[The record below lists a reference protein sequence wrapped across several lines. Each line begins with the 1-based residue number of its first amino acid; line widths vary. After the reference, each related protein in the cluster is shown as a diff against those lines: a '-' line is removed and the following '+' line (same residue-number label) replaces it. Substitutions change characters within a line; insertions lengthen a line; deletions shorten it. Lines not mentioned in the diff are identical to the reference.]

1 MRTICLLGA
10 SGSIGS
16 QTIEIMLK
24 NREDFDLLSFSVG
37 YKTRCV
43 SYILRKFPNV
53 KTVYVREKS
62 KKNYYAKKYPQ
73 VNFYSEKDI
82 EIADFLRIVDV
93 DMVVNALV
101 GNVGLKPTISALEWN
116 KILCLANK
124 ESLVM
129 GGELVNK
136 LLDEGKGKLYPI
148 DSEHVGL
155 AKCLNVDREN
165 MKKCFITASGGAL
178 RDFTIEQIQHATIQD
193 VLNHPN
199 WNMGNKITVDSAT
212 MMNKVFEII
221 EAYHL
226 FGIKGKKFGVM
237 INRDS
242 NIHAGVEYEDGYR
255 LDISKP
261 DMRVPIKWS
270 LYESKV
276 VYKTTFVGDL
286 SKAGHPLE
294 PISYE
299 KYPLLRY
306 ADYALTKGGTY
317 GAALNAVNEACVYA
331 FLDATI
337 SYVQIY
343 EVVDKLMKN
352 YKIIPNPSLEDI
364 LEENRKML
372 IEAKE
377 LCKKIGGKK

>member
-16 QTIEIMLK
+16 QTIDIMLK
-24 NREDFDLLSFSVG
+24 NPNDFDLYSFSVG

-43 SYILRKFPNV
+43 RSILLKFKNV
-53 KTVYVREKS
+53 KNVYLREKS
-62 KKNYYAKKYPQ
+62 KKDYYAKRYPN
-73 VNFYSEKDI
+73 VYFYCEKDI
-82 EIADFLRIVDV
+82 DLANFLRLVDV
-93 DMVVNALV
+93 DIVVNALV

-155 AKCLNVDREN
+155 AKCLNVDRKN

-178 RDFTIEQIQHATIQD
+178 RDFTPEQIKKATIKD

-242 NIHAGVEYEDGYR
+242 NIHAGVEYEHGYR

-270 LYESKV
+270 LYESQV
-276 VYKTTFVGDL
+276 VYKTTFVEDL

-306 ADYALTKGGTY
+306 ADYALKKGGTY
-317 GAALNAVNEACVYA
+317 GAALNAVNEACVYS
-331 FLDATI
+331 FLKGEI
-337 SYVQIY
+337 SYVQIM
-343 EVVDKLMKN
+343 EAVDQLMKS
-352 YKIIPNPSLEDI
+352 YKPIENPSLEDI
-364 LEENRKML
+364 LHENKIMF
-372 IEAKE
+372 IKATN
-377 LCKKIGGKK
+377 LCHMMGGKK

>member
-24 NREDFDLLSFSVG
+24 NPSDFDLFSFSVG

-43 SYILRKFPNV
+43 GSILKKFKNVQAVYLRENSKKKYYQSKYPNV
-53 KTVYVREKS
+53 H
-62 KKNYYAKKYPQ
+62 
-73 VNFYSEKDI
+73 FYCEKDI
-82 EIADFLRIVDV
+82 ELADFLRLVDV

-136 LLDEGKGKLYPI
+136 LLAEGKGKLYPI

-155 AKCLNVDREN
+155 AKCLNVDREH
-165 MKKCFITASGGAL
+165 MKRCFITASGGAL
-178 RDFTIEQIQHATIQD
+178 RDFTVEQIKHATIKD

-221 EAYHL
+221 EAYQL
-226 FGIKGKKFGVM
+226 FGIKGKKFYVLM
-237 INRDS
+237 NRDS
-242 NIHAGVEYEDGYR
+242 NVHAGVEYEDGYR

-270 LYESKV
+270 LYESQV
-276 VYKTTFVGDL
+276 VYKTAFVSDL
-286 SKAGHPLE
+286 TKAGHPLE

-306 ADYALTKGGTY
+306 ADYALSKGGTY
-317 GAALNAVNEACVYA
+317 GAALNAANEACVYA
-331 FLDATI
+331 FLDGTI
-337 SYVQIY
+337 SYIQIV

-352 YKIIPNPSLEDI
+352 YKAIPNPSLEAI
-364 LEENRKML
+364 LDENKKML
-372 IEAKE
+372 RKARD
-377 LCKKIGGKK
+377 LCKEIGGKK

>member
-16 QTIEIMLK
+16 QTIDIMLK
-24 NREDFDLLSFSVG
+24 NPNDFDLYSFSVG

-43 SYILRKFPNV
+43 RSILLKFKNV
-53 KTVYVREKS
+53 KNVYLREKS
-62 KKNYYAKKYPQ
+62 KKDYYAKRYPN
-73 VNFYSEKDI
+73 VNFYCEKDI
-82 EIADFLRIVDV
+82 DLAKFLRLVDV
-93 DMVVNALV
+93 DIVVNALV

-155 AKCLNVDREN
+155 AKCLNVDRKN

-178 RDFTIEQIQHATIQD
+178 RDFTPEQIKKATIKD

-255 LDISKP
+255 L
-261 DMRVPIKWS
+261 
-270 LYESKV
+270 
-276 VYKTTFVGDL
+276 T
-286 SKAGHPLE
+286 
-294 PISYE
+294 
-299 KYPLLRY
+299 
-306 ADYALTKGGTY
+306 
-317 GAALNAVNEACVYA
+317 
-331 FLDATI
+331 
-337 SYVQIY
+337 
-343 EVVDKLMKN
+343 
-352 YKIIPNPSLEDI
+352 
-364 LEENRKML
+364 
-372 IEAKE
+372 
-377 LCKKIGGKK
+377 LCNFQQL